1 MCLSSI
7 TIALTHGRKEARSG
21 QRRLQ
26 LVYSQLGPATTRAVT
41 LARTIAGPGLSTELR
56 EASLG
61 SHLTVLLVL
70 SCGSFKAKVPSQPAV
85 ITTSHFIIKSNAR
98 LVQLGV

>member
-1 MCLSSI
+1 MGERWHGLGRADCNSCISSA
-7 TIALTHGRKEARSG
+7 ALQQPG
-21 QRRLQ
+21 
-26 LVYSQLGPATTRAVT
+26 AVT
-41 LARTIAGPGLSTELR
+41 LAEAIAGRGLSTELR
-56 EASLG
+56 EASQG

-98 LVQLGV
+98 LVRLGV

>member
-1 MCLSSI
+1 MGERWHGLGSADCNLCIPSA
-7 TIALTHGRKEARSG
+7 AL
-21 QRRLQ
+21 QQ
-26 LVYSQLGPATTRAVT
+26 PWAVT
-41 LARTIAGPGLSTELR
+41 LAEPIAGSGLSTELR

-98 LVQLGV
+98 LVLLGV